1 MTQEEDG
8 GIMEESAGGSSQV
21 ETSWTAIDTTGI
33 SVSGLPPTVREA
45 GPNQWLPARVASAPK
60 RKGELKSEHC
70 ALTGIEH

>member
-1 MTQEEDG
+1 
-8 GIMEESAGGSSQV
+8 MEESAGGSSQV